1 MVVRFPPRKARAFTL
16 VELLVVIG
24 IIAVLIAILL
34 PALSRAKQQA
44 ALVQCASN
52 LRQLSTCMFMYEQDS
67 RGRLILYLTTNTTKY
82 GYKIP
87 AWHYL
92 IKPYFNR
99 LAAGQAISSSTKTDD
114 MILRCPNAQDYE
126 SSTGAGTATS
136 PFQTY
141 LTTYSGWGDIYAS
154 YGFNRYLYDA
164 TSDAGSGTWNAGFF
178 GYQATDP
185 NTIGTTFYKL
195 QSPRMGQIVMFTDC
209 RWRDFYIN
217 DNTGNAPT
225 PAGYHPRDTSGYGQ
239 MNTIATKRHGRYTNV
254 AMTDLSVRTIPLEQ
268 LWSFR
273 WRPDYVAPATM
284 PKVPW

>member
-1 MVVRFPPRKARAFTL
+1 MIPARRKRRAFTL

-34 PALSRAKQQA
+34 PALSRARQQA

-52 LRQLSTCMFMYEQDS
+52 LRQLSTSMLMYEQDS

-92 IKPYFNR
+92 LKPYFGR
-99 LAAGQAISSSTKTDD
+99 VPAGVAISGTTKTDD
-114 MILRCPNAQDYE
+114 AILRCPNATVYD
-126 SSTGAGTATS
+126 SATGAGTSTS
-136 PFQTY
+136 AFQTY

-154 YGFNRYLYDA
+154 YGLNRYLYDA
-164 TSDAGSGTWNAGFF
+164 TSDAGSGTWNIGFF
-178 GYQATDP
+178 GYQAADP

-195 QSPRMGQIVMFTDC
+195 QSPKMGQIVMFTDC
-209 RWRDFYIN
+209 RWRDFYVN
-217 DNTGNAPT
+217 NNTSNNPT
-225 PAGYHPRDTSGYGQ
+225 PAGYWPRDTSGYGQ
-239 MNTIATKRHGRYTNV
+239 MNTIATQRHGRMANV
-254 AMTDLSVRTIPLEQ
+254 ALTDLSVRTIPIAQ

-273 WRPDYVAPATM
+273 WRPDYVAPTTL
-284 PKVPW
+284 PKCPW